1 MLNLNR
7 WKNEKDI
14 MAGVVLLAIC
24 ITISAVSAEG
34 WSFDFS
40 SSDSTN
46 SNGGQ
51 VKFDNGKL
59 NLQGIDFTIPDWYKE
74 NESAQKLAEDAEK
87 VAKGAKMSMYSFLNG
102 DKEII
107 TKVYFSNDD
116 KFDKINPTD
125 DNNEEKTI
133 AWHEGVY
140 YPNMFG
146 DNTPT
151 FQFLKDGKIV
161 EVNAPDDATLES
173 VIK

>member
-1 MLNLNR
+1 MKKILM
-7 WKNEKDI
+7 I
-14 MAGVVLLAIC
+14 GVALLAIC
-24 ITISAVSAEG
+24 ITIGAVSAEG

-46 SNGGQ
+46 SDGGQ

-59 NLQGIDFTIPDWYKE
+59 NLQGIDFTIPDGYKE
-74 NESAQKLAEDAEK
+74 NESAQKLAQDAEK
-87 VAKGAKMSMYSFLNG
+87 VAKGAKMSMCSFLNG
-102 DKEII
+102 DKEIV
-107 TKVYFSNDD
+107 TKVYFSNDN

-133 AWHEGVY
+133 AGHEGVY